1 MDINRRQ
8 FLKRTGMALGA
19 ASQVPG
25 GSAQSTQR
33 VSLVADPSDPTASA
47 PPARWAA
54 RELQEALAT
63 RGVAVSLHERL
74 ADAGADHSTVLIA
87 GLRPQARGILKS
99 AGVSALEQ
107 AEALGL
113 VSGKV
118 SGKAVL
124 LASGSDVR
132 GLVYAL
138 LELADRVRHAEDP
151 IAALET
157 RKPVIERPANR
168 IRSITRCFVSDV
180 EDKPWY
186 NDRSMWPPY
195 LSLLAAQRFNRF
207 TLTLGIG
214 YDFPRNISDCYF
226 HFAYPFLLSVRGY
239 NVRATGLPD
248 AERDRNL
255 EMLRYISDETAAR
268 GLQFQL
274 GLWTHA
280 YEWTDSPKANF
291 TIVGLTPEN
300 HGAYCRDALLKL
312 LEACPAI
319 TGITFR
325 IHGESGVAEG
335 SYDFWKT
342 VFDGIVRCGR
352 RIEIDMHA
360 KGMDDRMIE
369 VALATGMPVT
379 ISPKY
384 WAEHMGLPYH
394 QAAIRELE
402 MPRPAEGFFALS
414 SGSRRFLRY
423 GYGDLLRE
431 DRRYGI
437 LYRIWPGT
445 QRVLLWGDPAMAA
458 GYGRESH
465 FCGSDGV
472 EICEPLSFKGR
483 KGSGLPGG
491 RNAYADGSLTP
502 AGGDWEKYLYSYR
515 VWGRLLYNPDAEPEI
530 WQRFLRKQFKAGAS
544 SVEAALANASRVLP
558 LFTTAHGLSGA
569 NNTYWPEMYTNMP
582 IVDAARAH
590 PYTDTPSPRRF
601 GTVSPFD
608 PELFARVD
616 DFAEELLKQGR
627 SGKYSP
633 VDVAQW
639 LEDFAQTAAKRLA
652 QADSELGG
660 GGGPEFRRLA
670 LDVAIQSGLGRFF
683 AGKLR
688 SGVLWALYE
697 RSGDRTALE
706 ESLKAYRA
714 ARSVW
719 AELAAKTRGVYAPD
733 ITFGYVKNLRGHW
746 LDRLPDIDA
755 DIADMEKRLE
765 QASVD
770 GSDSRDAEAERV
782 KQAIREALGR
792 PQAVPLACRHKP
804 PAPFRP
810 GQKLDLELQVEN
822 GKRPVTV
829 RLHYRRVNQSENYKI
844 LQMEEA
850 GNRYRAAITGEYT
863 ASPYPVQYFFTLH
876 AGPDAWLYPGFEPN
890 LSNRPYFVVRQ
901 VRDSNKIPPGH
912 EATKR

>member
-8 FLKRTGMALGA
+8 FLKRTSLTLGV
-19 ASQVPG
+19 ASHASTS
-25 GSAQSTQR
+25 SAQSARR
-33 VSLVADPSDPTASA
+33 VSMVVDPSDSTATA

-54 RELQEALAT
+54 RELQEALAA
-63 RGVAVSLHERL
+63 RSIAVSLHERL
-74 ADAGADHSTVLIA
+74 DDAGVDHPCILAS
-87 GLRPQARGILKS
+87 GLGAQARGILKS
-99 AGVSALEQ
+99 AGVSALEE

-113 VSGKV
+113 A
-118 SGKAVL
+118 SGKASGKSVH
-124 LASGSDVR
+124 LACGSDVR

-151 IAALET
+151 VAALET

-186 NDRSMWPPY
+186 QDRSMWPPY

-226 HFAYPFLLSVRGY
+226 HFAYPFLLSVPGY
-239 NVRATGLPD
+239 NVRAAGLPD

-255 EMLRYISDETAAR
+255 EMLRYISNETAAR

-291 TIVGLTPEN
+291 TIAGLTPEN
-300 HGAYCRDALLKL
+300 HGAYCRDALRKL

-325 IHGESGVAEG
+325 VHGESGVAEG
-335 SYDFWKT
+335 SYEFWKT
-342 VFDGIVRCGR
+342 VFDGIVSCGR

-384 WAEHMGLPYH
+384 WAEHMGLSYH

-402 MPRPAEGFFALS
+402 MPRQAEGFFALS

-445 QRVLLWGDPAMAA
+445 QRVLLWGDPATAA

-491 RNAYADGSLTP
+491 RHAYADSSLAP
-502 AGGDWEKYLYSYR
+502 AGGDWQKYLYTYR
-515 VWGRLLYNPDAEPEI
+515 VWGRLLYNPDAEPET

-582 IVDAARAH
+582 IVDAARTH

-616 DFAEELLKQGR
+616 DFAEELLKQNP

-639 LEDFAQTAAKRLA
+639 LEDFAQTAIKRLA
-652 QADSELGG
+652 QAGSELG
-660 GGGPEFRRLA
+660 GGGPEFRRVA
-670 LDVAIQSGLGRFF
+670 VDVAIQSGLGRFF

-697 RSGDRTALE
+697 RSGDRSALE
-706 ESLKAYRA
+706 EALKAYRA
-714 ARSVW
+714 ARSAW
-719 AELAAKTRGVYAPD
+719 AELAGKARGVYAPD
-733 ITFGYVKNLRGHW
+733 IPFGYVKNMRGHW
-746 LDRLPDIDA
+746 LDRLPDIDG

-765 QASVD
+765 RATANGAGEGGAD
-770 GSDSRDAEAERV
+770 GERV
-782 KQAIREALGR
+782 RQAIRAVLGP
-792 PQAVPLACRHKP
+792 PQPAPFVCRHKP
-804 PAPFRP
+804 PARFRP
-810 GQKLDLELQVEN
+810 GQKLELELLMEN

-829 RLHYRRVNQSENYKI
+829 RLHYRHVNQSENHKI

-850 GNRYRAAITGEYT
+850 GNRYRAAIPSEYT
-863 ASPYPVQYFFTLH
+863 ASPYPLQYFFTLH
-876 AGPDAWLYPGFEPN
+876 AGPSARLYPGLEPN

-901 VRDSNKIPPGH
+901 V
-912 EATKR
+912 

>member
-8 FLKRTGMALGA
+8 FLKQTGMALGA
-19 ASQVPG
+19 ASRASG
-25 GSAQSTQR
+25 GSAQSAER
-33 VSLVADPSDPTASA
+33 ISVMVDPSDPTASA
-47 PPARWAA
+47 PPARWAVSQ
-54 RELQEALAT
+54 LQESLAA
-63 RGVAVSLHERL
+63 RSIAVSRHERL
-74 ADAGADHSTVLIA
+74 ADAGADHLTVLIA
-87 GLRPQARGILKS
+87 GPSPQARGILKS
-99 AGVSALEQ
+99 AGASELEQ

-113 VSGKV
+113 VSGKA
-118 SGKAVL
+118 SGKSVL
-124 LASGSDVR
+124 LACGSDVR

-157 RKPVIERPANR
+157 RKPVVERPANR

-226 HFAYPFLLSVRGY
+226 HFAYPFLLAVPGY

-291 TIVGLTPEN
+291 TIAGLTPEN
-300 HGAYCRDALLKL
+300 HGVYCRDALRKL

-402 MPRPAEGFFALS
+402 MPRAAEGFFALS

-465 FCGSDGV
+465 FCGSDGI

-483 KGSGLPGG
+483 KGSGLAGG
-491 RNAYADGSLTP
+491 RNAYADASLTP
-502 AGGDWEKYLYSYR
+502 AGGDWQKYLYTYR
-515 VWGRLLYNPDAEPEI
+515 VWGRLLYNPDAEPET

-544 SVEAALANASRVLP
+544 SIEAALANASRVLP
-558 LFTTAHGLSGA
+558 LVTTAHGVSGA

-582 IVDAARAH
+582 IVDPARTH

-633 VDVAQW
+633 VNVAQW
-639 LEDFAQTAAKRLA
+639 LEDFAQTSDKRLA
-652 QADSELGG
+652 QAEAELGG
-660 GGGPEFRRLA
+660 GAGPEFRRLA

-697 RSGDRTALE
+697 RSGERSALE
-706 ESLKAYRA
+706 EALKAYRA
-714 ARSVW
+714 ARSAW
-719 AELAAKTRGVYAPD
+719 AELAEKARGVYAPD
-733 ITFGYVKNLRGHW
+733 ITFGYVENLRGHW
-746 LDRLPDIDA
+746 LDRLTDIDG

-765 QASVD
+765 RGTAD
-770 GSDSRDAEAERV
+770 GAGSRDAERERV
-782 KQAIREALGR
+782 RQAIHEVLGR
-792 PQAVPLACRHKP
+792 PQAAPFACRHKP
-804 PAPFRP
+804 AASFRP

-822 GKRPVTV
+822 GKRPVLV
-829 RLHYRRVNQSENYKI
+829 RLHYRRVNQSENHKI

-850 GNRYRAAITGEYT
+850 GNRYRAAIGGEYT

-901 VRDSNKIPPGH
+901 VRDSKKIPPGH
-912 EATKR
+912 EDTKH